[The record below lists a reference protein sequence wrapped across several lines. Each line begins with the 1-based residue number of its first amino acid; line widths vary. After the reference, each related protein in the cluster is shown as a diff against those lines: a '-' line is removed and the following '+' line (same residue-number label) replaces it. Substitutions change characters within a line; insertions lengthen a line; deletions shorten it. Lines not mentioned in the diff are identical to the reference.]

1 MSRRTVVLN
10 FDDAAGHF
18 PDAQAV
24 DLRRFQEAIRFG
36 CGWRQFRDFA
46 RWLSPQLPAQTGAV
60 FTGSGDYHHLSWL
73 LLSRLPA
80 NRPVQLIV
88 CDNHPDNMR
97 YPFGI
102 HCGSWVYWAS
112 RLPQVAAVHV
122 IGISSADIG
131 AGHAWE
137 NHWRPLM
144 SGKLTYWSVGR
155 PARWTRL
162 TGRPDAA
169 RNFDHA
175 DALLD
180 AFLPQVGALPVYLSV
195 DKDVLSPAVVSTNW
209 DQGTFREQDLLRLIA
224 RCRGRLAGADI
235 TGDVSQWRYRSRFK
249 RLLSGA
255 DGQRVPEEEELR
267 RWQTPQQAL
276 NRRLLAALSGAWIA
290 DKAAD

>member
-1 MSRRTVVLN
+1 MSRRPLVLN
-10 FDDAAGHF
+10 FDDSAGQF
-18 PDAQAV
+18 ADAEVLQ
-24 DLRRFQEAIRFG
+24 LQRFQEQIRFG
-36 CGWRQFRDFA
+36 CSWRQFRAFE
-46 RWLSPQLPAQTGAV
+46 RWLSPKLPDSPGAV

-73 LLSRLPA
+73 LLKRLPA
-80 NRPVQLIV
+80 HRPVQLII

-137 NHWRPLM
+137 NHWRPL
-144 SGKLTYWSVGR
+144 GRGRLTYWSIGR

-162 TGRPDAA
+162 TGRAGAA
-169 RNFDHA
+169 RDFDHP

-180 AFLPQVGALPVYLSV
+180 AFLPQIGALPVYLSI
-195 DKDVLSPAVVSTNW
+195 DKDVLSPAVVNTNW

-224 RCRGRLAGADI
+224 RCKGLLAGADI

-255 DGQRVPEEEELR
+255 DGQRVPDEAQLR
-267 RWQTPQQAL
+267 RWQAPQQAL
-276 NRRLLAALSGAWIA
+276 NRRLLAALGEAWMA
-290 DKAAD
+290 DEAAG